1 MLRKT
6 IEQEIDEIKFLRIC
20 DARKIKDDAER
31 SFALLCLSVGLLLK
45 HQIPVGDSTIDFL
58 VVNPKSKNKK
68 GKLVEITMCKKDVL
82 KEKEQ
87 NNGSY
92 IQSPNLTYGG
102 YAKNIS
108 GQKFNTVKNI
118 GRKARQLKRM
128 QDSGYAHTMLFRN
141 TMEKILQNCID
152 LHLK

>member
-1 MLRKT
+1 MAKKSL
-6 IEQEIDEIKFLRIC
+6 EQEIEGIKELRVC
-20 DARKIKDDAER
+20 DARKIKDQAER
-31 SFALLCLSVGLLLK
+31 SFALLCLAYGLILK
-45 HQIPVGDSTIDFL
+45 HQIPVGDSVIDFL
-58 VVNPKSKNKK
+58 VINPKSKNKK
-68 GKLVEITMCKKDVL
+68 GKLVEITLCNADVL
-82 KEKEQ
+82 KEKTP
-87 NNGSY
+87 NN
-92 IQSPNLTYGG
+92 PPFDDHTYGG

-108 GQKFNTVKNI
+108 GQNFNTVKNI